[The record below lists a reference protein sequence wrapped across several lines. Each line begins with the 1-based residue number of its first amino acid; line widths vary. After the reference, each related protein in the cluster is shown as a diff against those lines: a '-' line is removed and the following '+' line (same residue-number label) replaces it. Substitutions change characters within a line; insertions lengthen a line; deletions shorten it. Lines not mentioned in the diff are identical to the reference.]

1 MFYVCLGRL
10 NHIYV
15 AILGTMLHEN
25 CLWGNTTLDD
35 SKLIALIILA
45 ISHLA
50 RCMCMYFFEINI
62 AIAIF
67 CFVICRSFSSI
78 RSIHRMCSVRK
89 GVLRNFAK
97 FTGKHLCQSLF
108 FKKET
113 LAQVFSCEICDISKN
128 TFFTEH
134 LWATAFVVWTRSKI
148 KKSKI
153 LNSNIH
159 AHVCERISCYS
170 MIMLK
175 VLRNVIFELA
185 LLS

>member
-78 RSIHRMCSVRK
+78 RSIHRICSVRK

-113 LAQVFSCEICDISKN
+113 LARRFPVNFTKFVRTSFLQN
-128 TFFTEH
+128 TSWR
-134 LWATAFVVWTRSKI
+134 L
-148 KKSKI
+148 I
-153 LNSNIH
+153 LTCQWHNNNTLLLLI
-159 AHVCERISCYS
+159 
-170 MIMLK
+170 
-175 VLRNVIFELA
+175 VLL
-185 LLS
+185 